1 MTDHA
6 TIAAIADLADELAPV
21 TERMIEAGSR
31 AETALMVETVPDGKR
46 RLRMV
51 TEGQRLT
58 SIWRAMLMAKL
69 GEVT

>member
-1 MTDHA
+1 MTDPA

-21 TERMIEAGSR
+21 TEQMINAGSR
-31 AETALMVETVPDGKR
+31 AETELLAGSWL
-46 RLRMV
+46 V

-58 SIWRAMLMAKL
+58 VIWRAMLEAKL